1 MSTTEIDWDV
11 TVAGGDIAERD
22 HFGVIRNGN
31 NQPMIMPEGGGKRVA
46 YQRVTNFID
55 HLEDNR
61 EGLRIWTERHVLRGL
76 RDCDD
81 LKAEWLNAETD
92 RDLTSIALRAARFG
106 GRDIE
111 QEWGSMMH
119 EVTAAMDRGEMMPR
133 QWFNENIKDSQRVPP
148 EAKRDADAYHLATR
162 CLRHHLVE
170 QMHVHDGYRI
180 AGTPDRVSTYRKMGK
195 AQGKP
200 KIVDL
205 KTGKVFERP
214 GPRMIEAQLGGYS
227 ESVPYDVQA
236 EVRLEAMG
244 YDKKMG
250 IVVHLPMMSRSC
262 ELVSA
267 DLAKG
272 RADLKIAA
280 AKRDKGRG
288 RKLMPMGRGV
298 ELNEAA
304 PSLHERITLACNA
317 DALRDVWLEAKSAGE
332 LTEDFKAACLE
343 RRQQLAR
350 TSK

>member
-1 MSTTEIDWDV
+1 VAAEIDWDV
-11 TVAGGDIAERD
+11 TVSGGDIAERD

-31 NQPMIMPEGGGKRVA
+31 NQPMILPAEGGRRVA

-76 RDCDD
+76 RDSDD
-81 LKAEWLNAETD
+81 LKVEWLNAETD
-92 RDLTSIALRAARFG
+92 RDLTSIAFRAARLG

-119 EVTAAMDRGEMMPR
+119 QVTQARDAGDMTPHE
-133 QWFNENIKDSQRVPP
+133 WWNENTNNYERVPP
-148 EAKRDADAYHLATR
+148 EAKRDADAYTLATK
-162 CLRHHLVE
+162 CLTHHLIE

-195 AQGKP
+195 VQGKP

-236 EVRLEAMG
+236 ETRLEAMG
-244 YDKKMG
+244 YDTKLA
-250 IVVHLPMMSRSC
+250 IVVHLPMMSRTC

-267 DLAKG
+267 DLVKG

-288 RKLMPMGRGV
+288 RKLVPMGRGV
-298 ELNEAA
+298 ELDEEEV
-304 PSLHERITLACNA
+304 SLTERIALACNVE
-317 DALRDVWLEAKSAGE
+317 ALRDVWMEAQSTGE

-343 RRQQLAR
+343 RKEHLAR

>member
-1 MSTTEIDWDV
+1 MAAEIDWDV
-11 TVAGGDIAERD
+11 TVSGGDIAERD

-31 NQPMIMPEGGGKRVA
+31 NQPMIMPEGGCKRVA

-76 RDCDD
+76 RDSDD

-92 RDLTSIALRAARFG
+92 RDLTSIAFRAARFG
-106 GRDIE
+106 GKDIE

-119 EVTAAMDRGEMMPR
+119 EVTAAIDRGEMMPR
-133 QWFNENIKDSQRVPP
+133 EWWNENTKDYERVPP

-162 CLRHHLVE
+162 CLTHHLVE
-170 QMHVHDGYRI
+170 QMHVHDGYKI

-195 AQGKP
+195 VQGKP

-244 YDKKMG
+244 YDTKLA
-250 IVVHLPMMSRSC
+250 IVIHLPMMSRSC

-267 DLAKG
+267 DLVKG

-298 ELNEAA
+298 ELGEDDV
-304 PSLHERITLACNA
+304 SLADRIKLACND

-343 RRQQLAR
+343 RRQELAR
-350 TSK
+350 ISK